1 MRLPP
6 ETISRLLDTW
16 PVGILASV
24 DSEGRPHQVP
34 VVFAR
39 VGSLLW
45 SPVDAKPKAAG
56 ELARVRNLRANPR
69 ASLLLDHY
77 DENWTRLWWLRV
89 DANARVAEPP
99 DPDADPEVTAAV
111 AALRRKY
118 RQYHDIPVLRAPPTL
133 LALDPIAVTGWCAS
147 RDAISM
153 R

>member
-1 MRLPP
+1 MRLPA
-6 ETISRLLDTW
+6 ETIGRLLDIW

-24 DSEGRPHQVP
+24 DSEGQPHQVP

-39 VGSLLW
+39 AGSLLW

-56 ELARVRNLRANPR
+56 ELVRVRNLRANPK

-89 DANARVAEPP
+89 DMNARVAEPP
-99 DPDADPEVTAAV
+99 DPEADTEVAAAV

-118 RQYHDIPVLRAPPTL
+118 PQYHDIPVLRAPPTL
-133 LALDPIAVTGWCAS
+133 LALDPITVTGWCAS

-153 R
+153 L